1 LTEVSPQ
8 LGGILF
14 RTIFLCIVFFVLG
27 AASGSFYCI
36 GYLSKNPEIEKVGI
50 GFSVAMIILAILIL
64 GIIKGFE
71 DRVKEHKEG
80 DKRQNL
86 H

>member
-1 LTEVSPQ
+1 M
-8 LGGILF
+8 F

-50 GFSVAMIILAILIL
+50 GFSVGMITLAILIL
-64 GIIKGFE
+64 AIIKGYE
-71 DRVKEHKEG
+71 DRIKTHKEEE
-80 DKRQNL
+80 
-86 H
+86 